1 MTQILVIMTAV
12 ALVMTKWLDCISTS
26 RRISHIGQEQNGLA
40 RNLMQK
46 MGMKQAIWLIF
57 FIHMAIVA
65 LSLWILY
72 QVHDQAIWEWLFII
86 LGAGISVIQFAVAE
100 SNHRGRLNM
109 ISRLVLKWMR
119 R

>member
-65 LSLWILY
+65 LSLWVLY

-86 LGAGISVIQFAVAE
+86 LGTGISVIQAAVAE

>member
-46 MGMKQAIWLIF
+46 IGMK
-57 FIHMAIVA
+57 
-65 LSLWILY
+65 
-72 QVHDQAIWEWLFII
+72 
-86 LGAGISVIQFAVAE
+86 
-100 SNHRGRLNM
+100 
-109 ISRLVLKWMR
+109 
-119 R
+119 